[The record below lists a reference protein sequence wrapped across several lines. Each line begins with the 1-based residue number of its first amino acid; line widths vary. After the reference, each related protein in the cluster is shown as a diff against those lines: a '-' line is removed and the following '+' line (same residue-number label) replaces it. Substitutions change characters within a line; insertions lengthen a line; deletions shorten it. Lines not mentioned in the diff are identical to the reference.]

1 MLYLCC
7 AMKSLAAVFVPV
19 SGGVGAGPGRF
30 DHLVEFVQGDSA
42 RSLMKG
48 IEGIGIINV
57 VANTKDAD
65 KGKGKNLQI
74 MITHN
79 DGAEYRFLAPP
90 ITDADG
96 KNWGCSV
103 TNGKGTSKCA
113 LHLHGYTS
121 VRMRTTTPHLKR
133 RE

>member
-1 MLYLCC
+1 LR
-7 AMKSLAAVFVPV
+7 VIDV
-19 SGGVGAGPGRF
+19 
-30 DHLVEFVQGDSA
+30 
-42 RSLMKG
+42 
-48 IEGIGIINV
+48 INV

-103 TNGKGTSKCA
+103 TNGKGRPNVLYISMATRA
-113 LHLHGYTS
+113 
-121 VRMRTTTPHLKR
+121 
-133 RE
+133 